1 MGTKG
6 HNICKDGL
14 FPSFY
19 FSLTCSAH
27 LYIRTRRRNNNIFYR
42 ICTLLSRINTF
53 KGIVVWGGIHMT
65 LAELRKKYV
74 GKRVDESYANQ
85 HSISIDADTG
95 DYEYFAEVTIDDDRK
110 ITHISRMT
118 GRRLVGDDATRVN
131 YENIR
136 ISADDYDLI
145 DYDIESLLDPD
156 EVVKDKTRATE
167 YVPPKTDEE
176 ELRQEVYYLGVLER
190 VALTTG
196 RYINT
201 DYNRQRIKELMQK
214 IAENEHRYFK
224 IVNEYS
230 PERSRHELTIKEI
243 TPDKKERQK

>member
-1 MGTKG
+1 
-6 HNICKDGL
+6 
-14 FPSFY
+14 
-19 FSLTCSAH
+19 
-27 LYIRTRRRNNNIFYR
+27 
-42 ICTLLSRINTF
+42 
-53 KGIVVWGGIHMT
+53 MT
-65 LAELRKKYV
+65 LAQLRKKYV
-74 GKRVDESYANQ
+74 GKRVADSYAGQ
-85 HSISIDADTG
+85 HSISIDSDAG

-136 ISADDYDLI
+136 IGADDYDLI

-156 EVVKDKTRATE
+156 EVIEEETGDTK
-167 YVPPKTDEE
+167 YVPPQTDEE
-176 ELRQEVYYLGVLER
+176 ALRREVYYLDVLER
-190 VALTTG
+190 VALSTAS
-196 RYINT
+196 YVNT

-224 IVNEYS
+224 IVSEYN

-243 TPDKKERQK
+243 TPEEQEKLK